1 MFSKGEV
8 AMGARFTVSWVFL
21 ASLCFATEAGAQIA
35 GESLRDPN
43 ARYDILFALSIVA
56 SVIGG
61 IIYHRM
67 DEAGEQN
74 KAERWGLL
82 PVAGMI
88 VLYALYGDVWTW
100 RGLQQMVGLRTA
112 EAYAARPFFDE
123 AKAQKRK
130 DAREGIFKLES
141 EIALLRNEYSNKQGK
156 SGLLVA
162 RLQELDGR
170 LTTWKDKRAAVF
182 QSNPGLEIC
191 WNATAASL
199 EAVTSEG
206 KPPLPATDMILNGA
220 MATACA
226 SLFARSEDV
235 RGYVSRAISM
245 LRDIELGERMDRVQ
259 IPSLQGEL
267 NRLRGEENQL
277 MGRISEL
284 ERAKR
289 DLSAS
294 I

>member
-1 MFSKGEV
+1 MRT
-8 AMGARFTVSWVFL
+8 ARFTASWVCL
-21 ASLCFATEAGAQIA
+21 ASLCFVTQARAQMA
-35 GESLRDPN
+35 GESLTDPN
-43 ARYDILFALSIVA
+43 ARYDIIFILSVVA
-56 SVIGG
+56 IVIGG
-61 IIYHRM
+61 IIVGRM
-67 DEAGEQN
+67 EQVNAAGEQN
-74 KAERWGLL
+74 KAADRWGLL
-82 PVAGMI
+82 PVAGMV

-100 RGLQQMVGLRTA
+100 KGLQQMVGFRTA

-123 AKAQKRK
+123 AKAQKRR
-130 DAREGIFKLES
+130 DAREGIVRLES
-141 EIALLRNEYSNKQGK
+141 EITQLRNAYSDQQEK
-156 SGLLVA
+156 SRLLVA
-162 RLQELDGR
+162 KLQDLDGR
-170 LTTWKDKRAAVF
+170 LTTWKNKRAAVF

-191 WNATAASL
+191 WNATAASI

-220 MATACA
+220 MATVCA

-245 LRDIELGERMDRVQ
+245 LRDIELGERMDRDQ

-284 ERAKR
+284 EGAKR
-289 DLSAS
+289 ELSRS
-294 I
+294 M